1 MPIPAEKAAG
11 AASAELYQRLIAAVG
26 ERNVLVDAEDLEPFC
41 GDLLGIYRGRPRC
54 VVRPAT
60 TAEAAAVLAACAY
73 AGVAVVP
80 CGGNTGFAGGAIADA
95 SGSQVVVSLVRMNRI
110 RAIDTVGNSITL
122 DAGCVLATA
131 REHAA
136 THGRLL
142 PLSHGG
148 EGSSQIGGNL
158 ATNAGGLNVLRYGMA
173 RNLVLGLEVVLADGR
188 VLDMMRELRKDNTG
202 YSLTQLFVGSE
213 GTLGLITG
221 AVLKLYPLPVL
232 HETALVAL
240 PDPRAALALLTRA
253 RANLGESIDAFELVP
268 EAGMDLVRE
277 FDPAA
282 PEFFATR
289 HRWYALIECEGAGLT
304 GFLEVALAEGRL
316 VDAVS
321 AQSERERR
329 ALWRM
334 REQLAMAQVADRSNL
349 KNDTSVPISAIPDF
363 IVCAGDAVSNVVP
376 GVRTIPFGHVG
387 DGNIHFNLARP
398 LAMAPADFIS
408 RWPELTAAV
417 ERVAVALGGS
427 ISAEHGIGVSKR
439 AALVRA
445 RSGVELDMMRA
456 LKRALDPRNLMNP
469 GKLL

>member
-1 MPIPAEKAAG
+1 MPNSTEKAAG
-11 AASAELYQRLIAAVG
+11 AASAELYQRLIATVG
-26 ERNVLVDAEDLEPFC
+26 AHNVLVDSYDLEPFC
-41 GDLLGIYRGRPRC
+41 SDLLGVHRGRPRC
-54 VVRPAT
+54 LVRPAS
-60 TAEAAAVLAACAY
+60 TAEAAAVLAACAD
-73 AGVAVVP
+73 AGVATVP

-95 SGSQVVVSLVRMNRI
+95 SGSQVVVSLARMNRI
-110 RAIDTVGNSITL
+110 RAIDTIGNSITL
-122 DAGCVLATA
+122 DAGCVLAAA
-131 REHAA
+131 REHAV

-188 VLDMMRELRKDNTG
+188 VLDMMRALRKDNTG
-202 YSLTQLFVGSE
+202 YNLAQLFVGSE

-221 AVLKLYPLPVL
+221 AVLKLYPLPAR

-253 RANLGESIDAFELVP
+253 RTNLGESIAAFELVP

-304 GFLEVALAEGRL
+304 ELLEAALVGGL
-316 VDAVS
+316 VEDAIL
-321 AQSERERR
+321 AQSEKERR

-349 KNDTSVPISAIPDF
+349 KNDTSVPISAIPEF
-363 IVCAGDAVSNVVP
+363 ILRAGEAVSRVVP
-376 GVRTIPFGHVG
+376 GVCTIPFGHVG

-398 LAMAPADFIS
+398 LAMAPADFVS
-408 RWPELTAAV
+408 RWPELVAAV